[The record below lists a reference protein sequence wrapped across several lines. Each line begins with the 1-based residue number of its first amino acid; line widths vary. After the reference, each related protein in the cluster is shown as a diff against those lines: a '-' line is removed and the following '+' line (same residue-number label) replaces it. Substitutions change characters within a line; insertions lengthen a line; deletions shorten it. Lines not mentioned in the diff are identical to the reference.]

1 MIRHIDITHGDESCI
16 GYYVGLVVSPVFVLS
31 SNIGFRSLTAFHGL
45 HRPNVYSFLLES
57 GVGPNWAQTSR
68 PHRVDKPLGVTVLVW
83 IILDVLEHRTEATFV
98 VTYEN
103 GIC

>member
-1 MIRHIDITHGDESCI
+1 MIRDIDITHGNETCI

-31 SNIGFRSLTAFHGL
+31 SNIGFRGLAAFHSL

-68 PHRVDKPLGVTVLVW
+68 PNRVDKPLGVTVLVW
-83 IILDVLEHRTEATFV
+83 ISRTLWSIVLR
-98 VTYEN
+98 
-103 GIC
+103 